1 MTKMSQYPFL
11 RLVWPSFLVVMIIAG
26 FYVGRYISPMYIP
39 IIGIVYFF
47 LISIL
52 VVFLRGQK
60 CIRNKKGL
68 FRVLLSVFVIHAV
81 YFMLLYVYSKP
92 YRSSLEKDLSYL
104 WAMFLSGWMN
114 GFWIWFCLPK
124 QSTVFAKP
132 LLSRII
138 MTNFFVI
145 VIIMFM
151 APNYCDY
158 TDRTYISEGLA
169 IATVAKMAS
178 TDFYEQEKR
187 FPMNNQ
193 EAGLVKPNQITGQS
207 VKAIEILPQ
216 GKIKIIYNDKLADNA
231 FLFLKAVFND
241 RGEMIWQCHEVDRLE
256 MKMLPSN
263 CREQVGLYR
272 ESSGSTI
279 AY

>member
-1 MTKMSQYPFL
+1 MQDISKPTKPTIKKWK
-11 RLVWPSFLVVMIIAG
+11 RTLVIFLVVGII
-26 FYVGRYISPMYIP
+26 
-39 IIGIVYFF
+39 
-47 LISIL
+47 ISIANM
-52 VVFLRGQK
+52 FSMCASK
-60 CIRNKKGL
+60 DYKK
-68 FRVLLSVFVIHAV
+68 
-81 YFMLLYVYSKP
+81 
-92 YRSSLEKDLSYL
+92 
-104 WAMFLSGWMN
+104 
-114 GFWIWFCLPK
+114 
-124 QSTVFAKP
+124 
-132 LLSRII
+132 
-138 MTNFFVI
+138 
-145 VIIMFM
+145 
-151 APNYCDY
+151 
-158 TDRTYISEGLA
+158 RTYVAEGMTLSA
-169 IATVAKMAS
+169 GAKAAS
-178 TDFYEQEKR
+178 VDFYEQEKR